1 MTSHIDLTLT
11 LGQDLWISEHFMWHR
26 LLKHFF
32 PGSSQIFWFLSLC
45 SQHSPSEQ
53 TPLLQIKCFL
63 QGITNHC
70 KPFNFLTISY
80 QQEIFLCTQQRPN
93 LVPND
98 LSVGSTETKY
108 IKLKTKPQNNIVISG
123 IFYKNW
129 YYYCGFFWKKLTEI
143 RVFTNKWALLVFGFL
158 VF

>member
-53 TPLLQIKCFL
+53 IPLLQIKCFL
-63 QGITNHC
+63 QVITNHC
-70 KPFNFLTISY
+70 KPFSFLTISY
-80 QQEIFLCTQQRPN
+80 QQEIFLCT
-93 LVPND
+93 
-98 LSVGSTETKY
+98 S
-108 IKLKTKPQNNIVISG
+108 KTKFSPQVWFYHWLRDFLQHTPINVLTNSQICQINCVVLSK
-123 IFYKNW
+123 IFNAKLCLQGWSREELILAIWLSSY
-129 YYYCGFFWKKLTEI
+129 FF
-143 RVFTNKWALLVFGFL
+143 
-158 VF
+158 

>member
-63 QGITNHC
+63 QVITNHC
-70 KPFNFLTISY
+70 KPFSFLTISY

-93 LVPND
+93 LVPKY
-98 LSVGSTETKY
+98 GFTKGVFFSERA
-108 IKLKTKPQNNIVISG
+108 IRFSNFQNKDIP
-123 IFYKNW
+123 KN
-129 YYYCGFFWKKLTEI
+129 YPELEI
-143 RVFTNKWALLVFGFL
+143 
-158 VF
+158 

>member
-53 TPLLQIKCFL
+53 IPLLQIKCFL
-63 QGITNHC
+63 QVITNHC
-70 KPFNFLTISY
+70 KPFSFLTISY

-93 LVPND
+93 LVP
-98 LSVGSTETKY
+98 KY
-108 IKLKTKPQNNIVISG
+108 GFKPWLKPLQNKKG
-123 IFYKNW
+123 QKNW
-129 YYYCGFFWKKLTEI
+129 GTREKSSLFPYKRTAFFSGTP
-143 RVFTNKWALLVFGFL
+143 
-158 VF
+158 